1 MDEMTDVS
9 LVINEE
15 GYFAYFINE
24 EKQMYNSLQELIV
37 EYKRYLEWEY
47 RNSQNENVA
56 ENITIINR
64 KGQDYQNGAE
74 WYNTLEYNGNDKSR
88 TAKNWAK
95 DNGGEWS
102 EEHSNRGKER
112 WAKKKGQRGG
122 QEWYEE
128 WYKKCKTL
136 PKKKDEDGNELDE
149 YESDG
154 EDIEEQNCQKWG
166 KNLDSNEE
174 WHEKWGEVHRH
185 DKREKWCDKWQVDLS
200 NGLKKGEN
208 WGQTYTE
215 NYVIIEH
222 WAEKWD
228 ERHQDNGGVY
238 EKRREHWPNGGGPE

>member
-1 MDEMTDVS
+1 MEEMNDVS

-37 EYKRYLEWEY
+37 EYKRFLDWEY

-64 KGQDYQNGAE
+64 KGQDYQSGGE

-88 TAKNWAK
+88 NAKNWAK

-102 EEHSNRGKER
+102 EEHANKGRER

-136 PKKKDEDGNELDE
+136 PKKRDEDGKELDE
-149 YESDG
+149 MSPTEKTSKNKIARNGVRTQTQMKSGMKNGAKYIDKTNVKNGAIS
-154 EDIEEQNCQKWG
+154 G
-166 KNLDSNEE
+166 K
-174 WHEKWGEVHRH
+174 
-185 DKREKWCDKWQVDLS
+185 Q
-200 NGLKKGEN
+200 
-208 WGQTYTE
+208 
-215 NYVIIEH
+215 I
-222 WAEKWD
+222 
-228 ERHQDNGGVY
+228 
-238 EKRREHWPNGGGPE
+238 